1 MSFLERVIEV
11 SARKRFLVF
20 LATGLLLAGG
30 IYSILH
36 TPLDALPDLS
46 DTQVIVFTEWMG
58 RGPTLVEDQVTY
70 PLVTTFLAA
79 PKVKVVRS
87 FTMFGMSFVY
97 VIFEDG
103 TDIYWA
109 RSRVLEYLSKL
120 QGRLPP
126 GVTPQMGPDAT
137 GVGWVYEYALVS
149 RCQEGNPTPC
159 ATLQELRSFQ
169 DWFLRYSLAS
179 VPGVAEVASLGGY
192 QKQYQVEIDPA
203 KLQAYRLS
211 LPDVVSAIRMSNGD
225 VGGRVLEVAGHEYTI
240 RGLGYITR
248 KDDLEEIAV
257 ATDARGTPVR
267 LRDIAKI
274 QVGGNIRRGL
284 AELDGEGEAVGGI
297 VVMRYG
303 ENALAVI
310 DRVKARLEELRPGFP
325 PGVELVT
332 TYDRAPLIRGSVRTL
347 TSNILLVMATVVL
360 MIVLFLFHVRSSL
373 VAAIT
378 LPIAVALSFIPM
390 YLMGITANIM
400 SLAGIIIAIGDMVDS
415 AVVLV
420 ENAHRKLERDG
431 GSRDRTEVVIEAA
444 RELGPAIFGSL
455 LIITLAFL
463 PVFTLEAQ
471 EGRLF
476 KPLAYTKSFSMA
488 FACLLSVTL
497 VPALMVTF
505 VRGRIR
511 PEMKNPINRL
521 LIGAYRPVVR
531 VLVRGRYLVA
541 AAVLALL
548 VVTIYPWSKL
558 GSEFMPPL
566 DEGSILFM
574 PISVPGMAIEEAK
587 RLLQTQDKILKGFP
601 EAERVFGKAG
611 RAETATDP
619 APLSMFETVIMLKP
633 PAQWRAGMTK
643 ERLLEEMAEAL
654 KMPGLQNAWT
664 MPIKARVD
672 MLTTGI
678 RTPIGVKV
686 FGKDLKEIA
695 AVAEN
700 LERILKDVPGTQSVY
715 AERELGGFF
724 LDFVPDRAAIGRYG
738 LKVME
743 VLRVVETAIGG
754 EDIDTT
760 VEGRERYTINVRYPR
775 ELRNTIEKLRGVLVS
790 VPARGGATAAAGS
803 GGMGSA
809 DASADGGM
817 GSAPAAQIPLGQL
830 GQFKATMGPPMIKS
844 EGGLLT
850 GWVYVDITSR
860 DIGGY
865 VKSAKLKV
873 ARELKLIPGTY
884 LKWTGQYEFLERIQA
899 RMKIVVPLTLLLIF
913 LILYLNFQ
921 GLTQALIVL
930 LSVPFAAVGSIWL
943 MYLMEFNTS
952 MAVWVGMIALLGIAT
967 ETASIM
973 MVYLDQGYETWRKE
987 GRIHS
992 VADLIDMAVESATL
1006 RVRPLVMTVGMNIV
1020 GLIPVMVDTG
1030 VGSDVAKR
1038 VAAPLWGGLISLTI
1052 LTLAVIP
1059 AFYVIWR
1066 GFQLRRAVPGNPPV
1080 DVEVIRSGAS

>member
-11 SARKRFLVF
+11 STRKRFLVF

-30 IYSILH
+30 VYSILH

-79 PKVKVVRS
+79 PKVRVVRS

-192 QKQYQVEIDPA
+192 QKQYQIEIDPA
-203 KLQAYRLS
+203 GLQAYRLS
-211 LPDVVSAIRMSNGD
+211 LPDIVSAIRMSNGD

-240 RGLGYITR
+240 RGLGYVTR
-248 KDDLEEIAV
+248 KEDLEEIAV

-310 DRVKARLEELRPGFP
+310 DRVKARIEELRPGFP

-347 TSNILLVMATVVL
+347 TGNILLVMATVVL

-431 GSRDRTEVVIEAA
+431 GVRDRVEVVIEAA

-488 FACLLSVTL
+488 FACLLSITL

-521 LIGAYRPVVR
+521 LIGAYRPLVR
-531 VLVRGRYLVA
+531 MLVRGRYLVA

-601 EAERVFGKAG
+601 EVERVFGKAG

-619 APLSMFETVIMLKP
+619 APLSMFETVIMLKR
-633 PAQWRAGMTK
+633 PAQWRPGMTK

-700 LERILKDVPGTQSVY
+700 LERILKDIPGTQSVY

-760 VEGRERYTINVRYPR
+760 IEGRERYTINVRYPR

-790 VPARGGATAAAGS
+790 VPA
-803 GGMGSA
+803 
-809 DASADGGM
+809 
-817 GSAPAAQIPLGQL
+817 
-830 GQFKATMGPPMIKS
+830 QF
-844 EGGLLT
+844 L
-850 GWVYVDITSR
+850 D
-860 DIGGY
+860 
-865 VKSAKLKV
+865 
-873 ARELKLIPGTY
+873 
-884 LKWTGQYEFLERIQA
+884 
-899 RMKIVVPLTLLLIF
+899 
-913 LILYLNFQ
+913 
-921 GLTQALIVL
+921 
-930 LSVPFAAVGSIWL
+930 
-943 MYLMEFNTS
+943 
-952 MAVWVGMIALLGIAT
+952 GIAQ
-967 ETASIM
+967 
-973 MVYLDQGYETWRKE
+973 LPR
-987 GRIHS
+987 
-992 VADLIDMAVESATL
+992 VAD
-1006 RVRPLVMTVGMNIV
+1006 
-1020 GLIPVMVDTG
+1020 VD
-1030 VGSDVAKR
+1030 
-1038 VAAPLWGGLISLTI
+1038 
-1052 LTLAVIP
+1052 
-1059 AFYVIWR
+1059 
-1066 GFQLRRAVPGNPPV
+1066 
-1080 DVEVIRSGAS
+1080 